1 MLVCSR
7 SNPEIT
13 KSTVKCFSLAMSAQI
28 SKSKRKK
35 KKSYHALF
43 FSYMIYMCSSENKIP
58 VIRNIFKYINY

>member
-35 KKSYHALF
+35 KKVTMLYF
-43 FSYMIYMCSSENKIP
+43 FLT
-58 VIRNIFKYINY
+58 